1 MTPKHPVTLTDRV
14 RAFTDTTM
22 RAIGSFL
29 YRMGIHPDWITIA
42 GLIVVFIGT
51 MAIATGQLQLGGI
64 ILLCGLPLDALDGAV
79 ARAMNRKD
87 VFGAVLD
94 STLDRY
100 ADGFIFAGL
109 SYHFAVHDRFDLLV
123 LSLAAGM
130 GSFLVSYVR
139 ARAEGVGLSVKVGWF
154 SRLERVTVILL
165 MLLIPIAGVLELGVF
180 ILAIGSNI
188 SGMQRLWYVYHLL
201 KNREA

>member
-1 MTPKHPVTLTDRV
+1 MTPQDQNTLTDSV
-14 RAFTDTTM
+14 RAITNSLMTT
-22 RAIGSFL
+22 IGLRL

-42 GLIVVFIGT
+42 GLIVVFVGTTAIG
-51 MAIATGQLQLGGI
+51 AGQLQLGGF

-109 SYHFAVHDRFDLLV
+109 SYYFAVHDRFELLL

-139 ARAEGVGLSVKVGWF
+139 ARAEGVGLSVKIGWF

-165 MLLIPIAGVLELGVF
+165 MLLIPINGILELGVL
-180 ILAIGSNI
+180 ILAVGSNI
-188 SGMQRLWYVYHLL
+188 SGVQRLWYVYHHL